1 MLGSRNRRLG
11 LLATAVLAI
20 AIVGAAC
27 DPAPPPERNCPGGP
41 PDAITFT
48 ILNRVN
54 IDRTQL
60 AHIGGLWWNP
70 TLACN
75 ARDHANWMASTGN
88 FTHQN
93 LGGLIRDP
101 LYVNFA
107 SLGENILV
115 GPGSMNGDA
124 IHVSWMNSPGHFANI
139 MGWYDAIGIAVARGA
154 DGRLWAVE
162 EFGRHF

>member
-1 MLGSRNRRLG
+1 MQTSRKRRLG

-20 AIVGAAC
+20 GIIGAAC
-27 DPAPPPERNCPGGP
+27 APAPPAAWNCPGGP
-41 PDAITFT
+41 PDAVTFT

-54 IDRTQL
+54 IDRQNS
-60 AHIGGLWWNP
+60 GRPGLWWNS

-75 ARDHANWMASTGN
+75 ARGHAEYMARTGS
-88 FTHQN
+88 FFHQN
-93 LGGLIRDP
+93 LGSLIRDP
-101 LYVNFA
+101 LYVNYA

-115 GPGSMNGDA
+115 GPGSMNGDS
-124 IHVSWMNSPGHFANI
+124 IHVQWMNSPGHFANI
-139 MGWYDAIGIAVARGA
+139 MGWWDAIGIAVIRGP

>member
-1 MLGSRNRRLG
+1 MRGSRKRRLG
-11 LLATAVLAI
+11 FLATAILAI
-20 AIVGAAC
+20 GIVGAAC
-27 DPAPPPERNCPGGP
+27 DPAPPAEWNCPGGP
-41 PDAITFT
+41 PDAVTFT

-54 IDRTQL
+54 ADRQARGL
-60 AHIGGLWWNP
+60 NGLWWNS

-75 ARDHANWMASTGN
+75 ARGHATWMGNTGQ
-88 FTHQN
+88 FVHQN

-101 LYVNFA
+101 LYVNYA

-115 GPGSMNGDA
+115 GPGNMSGDQ
-124 IHVSWMNSPGHFANI
+124 IHASWMNSPGHYANI
-139 MGWYDAIGIAVARGA
+139 MGWYDAIGIAVARGP